1 MSKTKKKLKPTELDA
16 ADRIG
21 MAMMAPARATRDAL
35 GVNEFTLRLCEK
47 LGWPYLPRRVQ
58 QVQTW
63 LTLEP
68 ECWQHPRAGVAKAML
83 EINAGTQRPG
93 TPDGSLATETRKP
106 GSLK

>member
-1 MSKTKKKLKPTELDA
+1 MSKTKKKPTTTLDA

-21 MAMMAPARATRDAL
+21 MAMLAPARATRDKL

-68 ECWQHPRAGVAKAML
+68 SIWQHPRAGVAKAML
-83 EINAGTQRPG
+83 EIEA
-93 TPDGSLATETRKP
+93 
-106 GSLK
+106 